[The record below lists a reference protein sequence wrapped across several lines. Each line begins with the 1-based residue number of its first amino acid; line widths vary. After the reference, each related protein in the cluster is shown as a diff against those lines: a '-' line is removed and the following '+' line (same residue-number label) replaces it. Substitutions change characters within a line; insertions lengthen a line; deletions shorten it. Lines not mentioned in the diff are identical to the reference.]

1 VRHSAYK
8 GLHISFQVLV
18 LVLFSASWIFG
29 QTPTGLP
36 YASSETSPQLGYGMN
51 NTSGQSPFLG
61 SVPSGKPTG
70 TVIHLS
76 IKDAIRLGLKYNLGL
91 VESDLNT
98 RSARAER
105 LKELSHLMP
114 NINAALS
121 QSVQQINLKA
131 MGINFPGVP
140 ATVGPFGVQD
150 ARGYLSQT
158 VLDWNAI
165 QKLRASKKR
174 VQASQFSYQNSRDIV
189 VLAVG
194 NAYLKVVSDA
204 ATVDSQKAQLNTSQ
218 SLYDRAV
225 DKRRAGLSA
234 QIDEMRAKVELQTQ
248 QQRLISAQNQ
258 AAKDKISLARII
270 GLATGQEFTLTD
282 TVPYAPL
289 EGVTLDKALQDAY
302 ANRADYK
309 MAKADVTA
317 ATLSRKAAAAE
328 RYPWVSTTV
337 SYGDIGPNFANS
349 HGTMTFAATL
359 NVPIFEGGRVK
370 SDVLRSDAALRKKQA
385 ELEDLK
391 GKIDQEVRFAF
402 LDLRSAGD
410 LAKVAKSNM
419 TLANDTLAQAR
430 DRFSAGVTDNL
441 EVVQAQE
448 SVAAANQ
455 AYISSLYSF
464 NIAKVELAKAAGVA
478 ERAVENYLGGK

>member
-1 VRHSAYK
+1 MRHSAYK

-150 ARGYLSQT
+150 ARGYLSRPY
-158 VLDWNAI
+158 WI
-165 QKLRASKKR
+165 GMR
-174 VQASQFSYQNSRDIV
+174 SR
-189 VLAVG
+189 
-194 NAYLKVVSDA
+194 NC
-204 ATVDSQKAQLNTSQ
+204 
-218 SLYDRAV
+218 
-225 DKRRAGLSA
+225 GLPRSGC
-234 QIDEMRAKVELQTQ
+234 R
-248 QQRLISAQNQ
+248 
-258 AAKDKISLARII
+258 
-270 GLATGQEFTLTD
+270 
-282 TVPYAPL
+282 PP
-289 EGVTLDKALQDAY
+289 
-302 ANRADYK
+302 
-309 MAKADVTA
+309 
-317 ATLSRKAAAAE
+317 
-328 RYPWVSTTV
+328 
-337 SYGDIGPNFANS
+337 NS
-349 HGTMTFAATL
+349 HTRIAGTSWCWRWET
-359 NVPIFEGGRVK
+359 PI
-370 SDVLRSDAALRKKQA
+370 
-385 ELEDLK
+385 
-391 GKIDQEVRFAF
+391 
-402 LDLRSAGD
+402 
-410 LAKVAKSNM
+410 
-419 TLANDTLAQAR
+419 
-430 DRFSAGVTDNL
+430 
-441 EVVQAQE
+441 
-448 SVAAANQ
+448 
-455 AYISSLYSF
+455 
-464 NIAKVELAKAAGVA
+464 
-478 ERAVENYLGGK
+478 